1 MLVFLIILAVVV
13 LLLMIRIKF
22 RVGYN
27 CDGFKATL
35 RILFYKMKIPPEKK
49 EKKESPPAE
58 QKEKKE
64 SPPAEQKEKKGAPM
78 SELKDIIGIGFKMLG
93 KALKKIRIDKISA
106 DVTIASEDAF
116 KTAMLFGSA
125 AAGVGIIIP
134 PIENNF
140 NIRKKDIRVNADFEE
155 KEILV
160 SFDAKVSIAIW
171 QILQLGIIFVW
182 RYIKLKKKKEGKI

>member
-58 QKEKKE
+58 QKEKK
-64 SPPAEQKEKKGAPM
+64 GAPM
-78 SELKDIIGIGFKMLG
+78 SELKDIIGIGFKVLG